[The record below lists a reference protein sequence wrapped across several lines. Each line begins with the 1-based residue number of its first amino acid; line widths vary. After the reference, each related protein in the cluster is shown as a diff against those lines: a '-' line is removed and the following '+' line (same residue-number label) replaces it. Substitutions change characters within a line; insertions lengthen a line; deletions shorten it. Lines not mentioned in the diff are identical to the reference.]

1 MSFSWMN
8 SAWVILM
15 VPFMVRSCKQL
26 GIAPSYS
33 LQSIQYRV
41 HLGLD
46 LKKSLFSL
54 AVLSCVSSCQFLCEE
69 STLGFLSNIYPS
81 RVGCRIWL
89 LVFSSLRL
97 GAGYV

>member
-1 MSFSWMN
+1 MN

-46 LKKSLFSL
+46 LKKKS
-54 AVLSCVSSCQFLCEE
+54 V
-69 STLGFLSNIYPS
+69 
-81 RVGCRIWL
+81 
-89 LVFSSLRL
+89 
-97 GAGYV
+97 